1 MDMPSAKGSRLSNG
15 KRFIQTAIS
24 LAMVWCPIGSFHA
37 EALCQDIFQTN
48 PLPTP
53 KSPSAAKHIS
63 PKQLFLE
70 NSSNRGTLER
80 LPSPKTATAT
90 QSFPLPAPP
99 QRPRSNPP
107 VTVLIAQEFR
117 GANSEEDDDLLAP
130 SPKNSI
136 PSTLGKGSQR
146 SPQQISPS
154 TNDDE
159 VFQLAPPTGD
169 VQSRP
174 NRQQAARMRSP
185 AAPLPPPHE
194 GNWKQ
199 GSVFTPTQTNDSIR
213 SPSDLQRNFTEDFYL
228 APPNEK
234 MLPEANNG
242 LLSRPASKPVTPMQQ
257 NAFGIDA
264 SEFESWKTEK
274 ERARAG
280 IDEPSRSVG
289 GEMGPSPSKPSSVVA
304 PDIPQGAFE
313 IDKDPT
319 QRHFTEAMP
328 WHPHGDVFTGTKFG
342 SLYAQPSPSLRNNSN
357 YGMNH
362 ESLRLK
368 GFSPSHTIGWDP
380 NPVAENRPTIAPVT
394 TLPDR
399 LESRH
404 WQFQQNRELPFN
416 SSTSPE
422 MDRCIRQ
429 VPYQPSDFA
438 PNPQQPQPL
447 DACREIQT
455 YYGKS
460 LVETQRPWVEWW
472 RPFYTGGMYEPG
484 IPVFSDVNLLTPSFL
499 VYGDYRTGVGIHQTN
514 GKDIRNWA
522 HRLNLDMDLRL
533 TGTERFHL
541 FTGPLDHNGRFTR
554 LDFSDNPVEFEEEL
568 DFQPDTAFFEGDLG
582 AITGGMIGDDAPF
595 DLPFTCGLVPL
606 LYQNGIWME
615 DAILGFAVGSPWRHS
630 RPLNW
635 ANYEMT
641 FFAGFNQITSP
652 AFNNDNSAAAV
663 YGTAWFIEAYN
674 GYIEIDYAYLDDL
687 DNRGRS
693 YHNAAIA
700 YTRRYWGRISN
711 TVRLL
716 GNAGQSGP
724 IADRTADGG
733 LLLFENSLI
742 SSQPSNVVP
751 YWNLFVGSG
760 RPQSVARAG
769 NAGDIL
775 RNTGINFEIDGLT
788 SYPTLTATGSNSYGG
803 ATGINLLSADFRRQM
818 IFEFSAVDPYGN
830 EAISKIAGT
839 QYAIGSRYQRAINNR
854 SLWRID
860 FIKGWLEDAPDLYG
874 TRAEF
879 RWKF

>member
-1 MDMPSAKGSRLSNG
+1 MLNRPLS
-15 KRFIQTAIS
+15 
-24 LAMVWCPIGSFHA
+24 
-37 EALCQDIFQTN
+37 E
-48 PLPTP
+48 
-53 KSPSAAKHIS
+53 
-63 PKQLFLE
+63 
-70 NSSNRGTLER
+70 
-80 LPSPKTATAT
+80 PSPPIK
-90 QSFPLPAPP
+90 
-99 QRPRSNPP
+99 
-107 VTVLIAQEFR
+107 
-117 GANSEEDDDLLAP
+117 
-130 SPKNSI
+130 K
-136 PSTLGKGSQR
+136 
-146 SPQQISPS
+146 
-154 TNDDE
+154 
-159 VFQLAPPTGD
+159 
-169 VQSRP
+169 
-174 NRQQAARMRSP
+174 
-185 AAPLPPPHE
+185 
-194 GNWKQ
+194 
-199 GSVFTPTQTNDSIR
+199 
-213 SPSDLQRNFTEDFYL
+213 
-228 APPNEK
+228 
-234 MLPEANNG
+234 
-242 LLSRPASKPVTPMQQ
+242 
-257 NAFGIDA
+257 NAFERDA
-264 SEFESWKTEK
+264 SEFDTWNKEK
-274 ERARAG
+274 ERSQAG
-280 IDEPSRSVG
+280 MDEQSRIVG
-289 GEMGPSPSKPSSVVA
+289 GELGPYTPTPSSAFA
-304 PDIPQGAFE
+304 PDLPQVKLE
-313 IDKDPT
+313 IDKDAS
-319 QRHFTEAMP
+319 QRHLTEAMP
-328 WHPHGDVFTGTKFG
+328 WHRYGDPFAGTKFG
-342 SLYAQPSPSLRNNSN
+342 SLYAQPSPRLRNNSN
-357 YGMNH
+357 HGIHH
-362 ESLRLK
+362 ESMRLK
-368 GFSPSHTIGWDP
+368 GISPGHSIGWDP

-399 LESRH
+399 LQSRH
-404 WQFQQNRELPFN
+404 WQFQQNKELPFS
-416 SSTSPE
+416 SSTAPE

-460 LVETQRPWVEWW
+460 LVDTQRPWVEWW

-499 VYGDYRTGVGIHQTN
+499 VYGDYRTGVGIHQSN

-522 HRLNLDMDLRL
+522 HRLNLDMDMRL

-582 AITGGMIGDDAPF
+582 AITGSMIGDDAPF

-724 IADRTADGG
+724 VADRTADGG

-751 YWNLFVGSG
+751 YWNL
-760 RPQSVARAG
+760 
-769 NAGDIL
+769 
-775 RNTGINFEIDGLT
+775 
-788 SYPTLTATGSNSYGG
+788 
-803 ATGINLLSADFRRQM
+803 
-818 IFEFSAVDPYGN
+818 
-830 EAISKIAGT
+830 
-839 QYAIGSRYQRAINNR
+839 
-854 SLWRID
+854 
-860 FIKGWLEDAPDLYG
+860 
-874 TRAEF
+874 
-879 RWKF
+879 